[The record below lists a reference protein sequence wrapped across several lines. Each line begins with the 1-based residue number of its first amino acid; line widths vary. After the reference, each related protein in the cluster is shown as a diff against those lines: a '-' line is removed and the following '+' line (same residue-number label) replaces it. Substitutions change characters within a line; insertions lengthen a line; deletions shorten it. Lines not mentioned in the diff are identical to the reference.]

1 MTFFN
6 SKFLL
11 FLVGLFLLTVLVFR
25 GVLDNGF
32 VLNWDDLEYVTEN
45 PMVQK
50 WPNFFEMTTSFYAAN
65 WHPITWLSH
74 ALDYQLYGLNPWG
87 HHLTNLLL
95 HGLNTCLVFVLFVL
109 LVGRGREGYDNGV
122 YIGGIFTALLFG
134 LHPLRVESVAWVSE
148 RKDLLCGFFFFST
161 IAAYC
166 TYVREKKRLGYNLL
180 IFFFTLAIMSKP
192 MAVTLPIV
200 LLLLDVFPLERVRLT
215 KDLPPLFIEKIPLFA
230 LSLLG
235 GVLTLLAQSA
245 TGAVRTLQETSFADR
260 IINSF
265 QTLWAYVE
273 KTFWPR
279 DLLPFYQFLENPS
292 LFSIKFLLGLIL
304 FFGVTLFSFYQ
315 WRKGNPAWV
324 VAWLFYLITLAP
336 VIGIIK
342 VGAQAMADRYTYIPT
357 LSIAFLSG
365 AGLMNLWQHNKFRS
379 GIILVTAIMA
389 FALSNLSAKQV
400 RIWHDG
406 ESLWIPVAEKFPAKI
421 YHAHAN
427 LASFYFQEGQLKKA
441 EDQLKVAIKIQ
452 PNQVDTLFYLG
463 MVYTDQGRFAE
474 AKELLGK
481 ALSLNAK
488 DERVLYRLGV
498 LYEKL
503 GQENLAQNE
512 YHKALVLKPELET
525 VRLRLGQLYS
535 KTGRFK
541 EAEEQF
547 NKVLE
552 LNAESEGGRN
562 NLGVLYYQTDRFG
575 QAEVEYL
582 RVIKTWPRKVQAYNN
597 LGILYYETK
606 KYEDAEIIYQKVLE
620 LDPNYIEAKNNFGV
634 LNLAMN
640 KNKDALRLLQ
650 SSKSMDPKRVDTL
663 YYLGMAYM
671 AERKWLSAQKEFR
684 AALSL
689 NSDNADIYDKI
700 GIVLAQQEKWEKSR
714 EAFQSALR
722 LDPSH
727 LSAKRNLQ
735 RLENEIIANS
745 Q

>member
-1 MTFFN
+1 M
-6 SKFLL
+6 
-11 FLVGLFLLTVLVFR
+11 
-25 GVLDNGF
+25 
-32 VLNWDDLEYVTEN
+32 
-45 PMVQK
+45 
-50 WPNFFEMTTSFYAAN
+50 
-65 WHPITWLSH
+65 
-74 ALDYQLYGLNPWG
+74 
-87 HHLTNLLL
+87 
-95 HGLNTCLVFVLFVL
+95 
-109 LVGRGREGYDNGV
+109 
-122 YIGGIFTALLFG
+122 
-134 LHPLRVESVAWVSE
+134 
-148 RKDLLCGFFFFST
+148 
-161 IAAYC
+161 
-166 TYVREKKRLGYNLL
+166 
-180 IFFFTLAIMSKP
+180 MSKP

-200 LLLLDVFPLERVRLT
+200 LLLLDIFPLERLRLT

-245 TGAVRTLQETSFADR
+245 TGAVRTLQETSLVDR
-260 IINSF
+260 VINSF

-279 DLLPFYQFLENPS
+279 DLLPFYPFWENPS
-292 LFSIKFLLGLIL
+292 LLSMKFLLGLIL
-304 FFGVTLFSFYQ
+304 FLAITLLSFYQ
-315 WRKGNPAWV
+315 WRKGNPVWLV
-324 VAWLFYLITLAP
+324 VWLFYLVTLAP

-357 LSIAFLSG
+357 LSLAFLSG
-365 AGLMNLWQHNKFRS
+365 GGLMNLWQHNKFRS

-389 FALSNLSAKQV
+389 FVLSNLSAKQI

-406 ESLWIPVAEKFPAKI
+406 ESLWIPVAEKFPEKA

-427 LASFYFQEGQLKKA
+427 LASFYFQEGRLKKA
-441 EDQLKVAIKIQ
+441 EDQLNIAMKIQ

-463 MVYTDQGRFAE
+463 MVYTDQGRLAE
-474 AKELLGK
+474 AKELLEK
-481 ALSLNAK
+481 ALLLNAK

-512 YHKALVLKPELET
+512 YNKALTLKPELEP

-535 KTGRFK
+535 KAGRFK

-547 NKVLE
+547 KKVLE
-552 LNAESEGGRN
+552 LNAESEGARN
-562 NLGVLYYQTDRFG
+562 NLGVLYYQNGRFE
-575 QAEVEYL
+575 QAEAEYL

-620 LDPNYIEAKNNFGV
+620 LDPSYIEAKNNFGV

-640 KNKDALRLLQ
+640 KTKDALSLLQ
-650 SSKSMDPKRVDTL
+650 SSKSMDPNRVNTL

-671 AERKWLSAQKEFR
+671 AERNWLSAQTEFR

-689 NSDNADIYDKI
+689 NSDNADIYDKL
-700 GIVLAQQEKWEKSR
+700 GIVLAQEGKWKKSR
-714 EAFQSALR
+714 EAFLSALR
-722 LDPSH
+722 LDPLH
-727 LSAKRNLQ
+727 FSAKGNLQ
-735 RLENEIIANS
+735 RLENKIIANS